1 MEEDSSHHQASSE
14 ESVRPHQRH
23 NNDDQDEGH
32 GRPPPPQQQRNNNED
47 AQGPQPQPQQRQDHG
62 EARPPPRRN
71 DRNEEEIFGK
81 LKFTMPK
88 FQGEEDPD
96 AYLSWVLKVDKIF
109 RIHNFSE
116 AKKVAMASLEFE
128 GYANVWWEEVNK
140 KREKED
146 LAPIDT
152 WEEMQEVM
160 HTRFVPTHHKRDLFN
175 KLTQLKQSYK
185 SVEEYYKEMH
195 MTMMSANVD
204 EREEQTM
211 ARFLNGLNIP
221 VKRIVEFLPYKNM
234 VELLHQ
240 ATRAERQVREDLA
253 SAKTKTFFAAR
264 NAMNASSSIKNT
276 SALASK
282 DPPKQARSAI
292 KTTSFKPEQSTM
304 SSKAST
310 GSSNITC
317 FKCGA
322 QGHKSFEC
330 KNTRVMITRDDGDV
344 EYLSEGEYEA
354 LVQAATT
361 HEDDDLEDQEQ
372 VLCVHDASPSL
383 VVTKVLT
390 THTLPN
396 EDQRC
401 NIFQT
406 RAGING
412 KSIKVIIDG
421 GSCHNLASTELCTKL
436 NLPLRKHPHPYHV
449 QWLSDNGNVKIQHTV
464 TISFKIGAYEDTVDC
479 DVVPMTVCHMLL
491 GRPWQY
497 DKKAN
502 HDGYTNAYSFKV
514 NDKTYILR
522 PMTPSQV
529 IADNAKALAR
539 AKEATITSE
548 LRGERVIHQ
557 KESERQKPYVS
568 EMKSVLLATK
578 SEMREVHHNP
588 STTLHYV
595 LICKGP
601 SEETNDL
608 TNIPSSLLSLLKE
621 FQDVFPDELPHGLPP
636 LRGIEHRIDLI
647 PGAPLPNRAAY
658 RTNPEDTK
666 EIQRQIQDLL
676 TKGYVRESLSPCAVP
691 VILVPKPDETQRMCM
706 DCRPINAIT
715 VRYRHPIP
723 RLDDMLD
730 ELSGATI
737 FSKIDLRSGYHQIR
751 MAIGDEWKTTF
762 KTKLGLY
769 EWLVMPFGLSN
780 APSTFMRLMNH
791 ILRPLIGKSVVVY
804 FDDILIYSKT
814 LEDHVQHVREVLC
827 ILRHEK
833 LYANLPKC
841 TFAQNKLVFLGF
853 VVSANGIEVDSSKVE
868 AIHNWPTPTNV
879 GQVRS
884 FHGLAGFYRRFV
896 KDFST
901 IACPLNELTKKNV
914 PFVWGKAQQ
923 KAFDELKKR
932 LTEAPLLVLPDFAK
946 TFEIEC
952 DASGLGI
959 GGVLMQNGKPVA
971 YYNDGGSQKGEQ
983 RGATVG
989 PDHRAARP
997 CALGAPQPLSPPFLR
1012 VLLRPE
1018 NLSHIE
1024 DLTRGYSRL
1033 CGAENTREKRAL
1045 RRAGIRRGNSLPE
1058 GEIDAIAI
1066 VIERDIISIIIIIIS
1081 TIYTAITTAAPRISM
1096 NEVRKKLFTISLSG
1110 KAAHWYKLLKN
1121 GDSIDWEDI
1130 VPLFYSKFYPPSE
1143 IHKDRN
1149 RIYNFWPHD
1158 GESIAQ
1164 AWGRLKSLMLKCPIH
1179 ELPGNVIIDNFYA
1192 RLSFQ
1197 DKTLLDTSC
1206 SGSFTRK
1213 NEEFK
1218 RDLLDRIQEN
1228 TEGWEN
1234 DKDRESGITYDY
1246 KCIEAFMDT
1255 DKFRNMSA
1263 TYGLD
1268 SQVVANLYKA
1278 FASHYELPKKNFDKY
1293 HEPYKDKIDSS
1304 VNKCVV
1310 VETVDNVIPEAY
1322 IEKTPFPAKMKEYS
1336 VISSAVNK
1344 SEKKPKEPEE
1354 QIKIEPAVAI
1364 VKDLV
1369 TENVEDGHIIFC
1381 EDASNIVSHPNKSKQ
1396 VSVPMLSVR
1405 IGDHCYYG
1413 LCDIGASVSAIPYE
1427 LYTEI
1432 MHEIGSCELEDIDV
1446 VIHLAN
1452 RETIS
1457 PIGIVRDVE
1466 VLCGK
1471 IKYPADFLVLGSAAS
1486 DHCPIIFGRPFLNT
1500 CGAIIDCKKEKILT
1514 RFAGEPYEFNFS
1526 KFTKTPYKVDLPSND
1541 FKMEQCASIVLVPNN
1556 PLQQHL
1562 ENSESEAFRKER
1574 DELEEIFLRQPI
1586 LKHDL
1591 PVEDLGTT
1599 PPPKEDPV
1607 FDLKPLPDNLKYAH
1621 IDDKKIYPVI
1631 ISSKLSEIEEE
1642 RLLEILK
1649 KHRGAIG
1656 YTLDDLKG
1664 ISPSICQH
1672 AINMEDDAKPVVE
1685 HQRRLI
1691 PKMKEVVRNEVLK
1704 LLEAGIIYP
1713 IADSRWV
1720 SPVHCVPK
1728 KGGMTVVPN
1737 DNDELIPQRIV
1748 VGYRMCI
1755 DFRKVNKV
1763 TKKDHYPLPFIDQM
1777 LERLSK
1783 NTHFCFLDGYS
1794 GFSQI
1799 AVKAKD
1805 QEKTTFTCPYGTYA
1819 YRRMPFGLCNAPATF
1834 QRCMSAIFHGFCE
1847 SIVEV
1852 FMDDFSVYGNSFDNC
1867 LRNLD
1872 KVLQR
1877 CEETNLV
1884 LNWEKCHF
1892 MVNEGI
1898 VLGHKISERGIE
1910 VDRAKVEAIEKMP
1923 YPRDVKGIRSV
1934 LGHAGFYRRFIKDFS
1949 KISKPLTNLLQKD
1962 VPFVFDDD
1970 CKEAFETLKK
1980 ALTTAPVVEPPDW
1993 NLPFEIMCD
2002 ASDFAVGAVLGQRVD
2017 KKLNVIHYAS
2027 KTLDAAQRNYATTEK
2042 ELLAVVFACDKFRPY
2057 IVDSKVTIHTDHA
2070 AIRYLMTKKDAKPR
2084 LIRWVLLLQE
2094 FDLHIIDRKGADN
2107 PVADNLSRL
2116 ENIAYDPVPVNDSF
2130 PNEQLAVI
2138 KGALPPALDLD
2149 SFPCVEE
2156 AIRVADEFCDQ
2167 YRALKREVEILQGG
2181 EPATSQNA
2189 GILLNSQH
2197 KAVTATFG

>member
-1 MEEDSSHHQASSE
+1 
-14 ESVRPHQRH
+14 
-23 NNDDQDEGH
+23 
-32 GRPPPPQQQRNNNED
+32 
-47 AQGPQPQPQQRQDHG
+47 
-62 EARPPPRRN
+62 
-71 DRNEEEIFGK
+71 
-81 LKFTMPK
+81 
-88 FQGEEDPD
+88 
-96 AYLSWVLKVDKIF
+96 
-109 RIHNFSE
+109 
-116 AKKVAMASLEFE
+116 MA
-128 GYANVWWEEVNK
+128 
-140 KREKED
+140 
-146 LAPIDT
+146 
-152 WEEMQEVM
+152 
-160 HTRFVPTHHKRDLFN
+160 
-175 KLTQLKQSYK
+175 
-185 SVEEYYKEMH
+185 
-195 MTMMSANVD
+195 
-204 EREEQTM
+204 
-211 ARFLNGLNIP
+211 
-221 VKRIVEFLPYKNM
+221 
-234 VELLHQ
+234 
-240 ATRAERQVREDLA
+240 
-253 SAKTKTFFAAR
+253 TF
-264 NAMNASSSIKNT
+264 
-276 SALASK
+276 
-282 DPPKQARSAI
+282 
-292 KTTSFKPEQSTM
+292 
-304 SSKAST
+304 
-310 GSSNITC
+310 
-317 FKCGA
+317 
-322 QGHKSFEC
+322 
-330 KNTRVMITRDDGDV
+330 
-344 EYLSEGEYEA
+344 
-354 LVQAATT
+354 
-361 HEDDDLEDQEQ
+361 
-372 VLCVHDASPSL
+372 L
-383 VVTKVLT
+383 VVDAGFIKEISTEATWVANPVMVPKKNTKVLRMCVDFT
-390 THTLPN
+390 CLNKHCPKDHFPLPRI
-396 EDQRC
+396 DQ
-401 NIFQT
+401 
-406 RAGING
+406 
-412 KSIKVIIDG
+412 IID
-421 GSCHNLASTELCTKL
+421 STAGCE
-436 NLPLRKHPHPYHV
+436 R
-449 QWLSDNGNVKIQHTV
+449 LSFLD
-464 TISFKIGAYEDTVDC
+464 
-479 DVVPMTVCHMLL
+479 
-491 GRPWQY
+491 
-497 DKKAN
+497 
-502 HDGYTNAYSFKV
+502 AYSGY
-514 NDKTYILR
+514 NQIR
-522 PMTPSQV
+522 
-529 IADNAKALAR
+529 
-539 AKEATITSE
+539 
-548 LRGERVIHQ
+548 
-557 KESERQKPYVS
+557 
-568 EMKSVLLATK
+568 
-578 SEMREVHHNP
+578 
-588 STTLHYV
+588 
-595 LICKGP
+595 
-601 SEETNDL
+601 
-608 TNIPSSLLSLLKE
+608 LKE
-621 FQDVFPDELPHGLPP
+621 DDEAKTAFITPYGVFC
-636 LRGIEHRIDLI
+636 
-647 PGAPLPNRAAY
+647 Y
-658 RTNPEDTK
+658 RT
-666 EIQRQIQDLL
+666 
-676 TKGYVRESLSPCAVP
+676 
-691 VILVPKPDETQRMCM
+691 
-706 DCRPINAIT
+706 
-715 VRYRHPIP
+715 
-723 RLDDMLD
+723 
-730 ELSGATI
+730 
-737 FSKIDLRSGYHQIR
+737 
-751 MAIGDEWKTTF
+751 
-762 KTKLGLY
+762 
-769 EWLVMPFGLSN
+769 MPFGLKN
-780 APSTFMRLMNH
+780 AGATYQRMMQKCLATQ
-791 ILRPLIGKSVVVY
+791 IGKNVQVYIDDVV
-804 FDDILIYSKT
+804 ITSKKGTT
-814 LEDHVQHVREVLC
+814 L
-827 ILRHEK
+827 
-833 LYANLPKC
+833 
-841 TFAQNKLVFLGF
+841 
-853 VVSANGIEVDSSKVE
+853 
-868 AIHNWPTPTNV
+868 
-879 GQVRS
+879 
-884 FHGLAGFYRRFV
+884 
-896 KDFST
+896 
-901 IACPLNELTKKNV
+901 
-914 PFVWGKAQQ
+914 
-923 KAFDELKKR
+923 
-932 LTEAPLLVLPDFAK
+932 
-946 TFEIEC
+946 
-952 DASGLGI
+952 
-959 GGVLMQNGKPVA
+959 
-971 YYNDGGSQKGEQ
+971 
-983 RGATVG
+983 
-989 PDHRAARP
+989 
-997 CALGAPQPLSPPFLR
+997 
-1012 VLLRPE
+1012 
-1018 NLSHIE
+1018 IE
-1024 DLTRGYSRL
+1024 DLKETFDNLDKFCLKLNPTKCSFGVPAGELLGFLVSARGIEANPEKIQAIVTMRKPTKLKEIQQLTGRVAALSRFVARLGEKALPFYALIKQGEKFQWNEEADRAFENLKRTISTPPILVAPKEKEPLLLYIAATPQVVSTALVVEREEEGKLHGVQRPVYFISEVLSPSKQRGILTKGYSRL
-1033 CGAENTREKRAL
+1033 CGAESTREKRAL

-1066 VIERDIISIIIIIIS
+1066 VIELDIISIIIIIVS
-1081 TIYTAITTAAPRISM
+1081 TIYTAITTAAPRHRCISM

-1130 VPLFYSKFYPPSE
+1130 VPLFYSKFYPP
-1143 IHKDRN
+1143 N
-1149 RIYNFWPHD
+1149 
-1158 GESIAQ
+1158 
-1164 AWGRLKSLMLKCPIH
+1164 
-1179 ELPGNVIIDNFYA
+1179 
-1192 RLSFQ
+1192 
-1197 DKTLLDTSC
+1197 KTLLDTSC

-1234 DKDRESGITYDY
+1234 DKDRESGIIYDY

-1278 FASHYELPKKNFDKY
+1278 FASYYELPKKNFDKY

-1310 VETVDNVIPEAY
+1310 IETVDNVIPEAY

-1381 EDASNIVSHPNKSKQ
+1381 EDASNIVSHPNKPKQ

-1486 DHCPIIFGRPFLNT
+1486 DYCPIIFGRPFLNT

-1574 DELEEIFLRQPI
+1574 DELEEIFRRQPI

-1672 AINMEDDAKPVVE
+1672 AINMEEDAKPVVE

-1777 LERLSK
+1777 LE
-1783 NTHFCFLDGYS
+1783 
-1794 GFSQI
+1794 
-1799 AVKAKD
+1799 
-1805 QEKTTFTCPYGTYA
+1805 
-1819 YRRMPFGLCNAPATF
+1819 
-1834 QRCMSAIFHGFCE
+1834 RCMSAIFHGFCE

-2138 KGALPPALDLD
+2138 KVSSRESPWICFGSRSIMSSSGTQKD
-2149 SFPCVEE
+2149 SFFEDVVNPYMNE
-2156 AIRVADEFCDQ
+2156 
-2167 YRALKREVEILQGG
+2167 LKMHPKELQLVDGELQIKDVQGPKGEGSLEDRMEKLEQEVFNYKKMAEREVDIFHKIVSELIDGHKKETAKLWDDIFSLHDTTNKLQAQLYDVHNQNCEYENRFKRISHAASFRFPETKMSFVDGG
-2181 EPATSQNA
+2181 PLPWKSDDDKDSPSSPKE
-2189 GILLNSQH
+2189 
-2197 KAVTATFG
+2197 

>member
-1 MEEDSSHHQASSE
+1 MIIQTFYAGLKFSSRNLLDSAAGGTFMSITLGAATKLLDDMMINYSEWHTERAPQGKKVNSVEETSSLSDKIDVIMSMLVNGRSNVDPNNVPLASLVAQE
-14 ESVRPHQRH
+14 ENVDVNFIK
-23 NNDDQDEGH
+23 NNNFNNNAY
-32 GRPPPPQQQRNNNED
+32 RNNSGNNYRPYPS
-47 AQGPQPQPQQRQDHG
+47 ANGNGYGNSYGNSYNNNRSVPSG
-62 EARPPPRRN
+62 LEAM
-71 DRNEEEIFGK
+71 
-81 LKFTMPK
+81 LK
-88 FQGEEDPD
+88 
-96 AYLSWVLKVDKIF
+96 
-109 RIHNFSE
+109 
-116 AKKVAMASLEFE
+116 EFISTQT
-128 GYANVWWEEVNK
+128 A
-140 KREKED
+140 
-146 LAPIDT
+146 
-152 WEEMQEVM
+152 
-160 HTRFVPTHHKRDLFN
+160 FN
-175 KLTQLKQSYK
+175 K
-185 SVEEYYKEMH
+185 SVEEKLDKIDIIASRVDRLASDVNILKLKVMPNNDIDNNI
-195 MTMMSANVD
+195 TTTANAIQVRINENIRLMAELRARWD
-204 EREEQTM
+204 REE
-211 ARFLNGLNIP
+211 NE
-221 VKRIVEFLPYKNM
+221 K
-234 VELLHQ
+234 
-240 ATRAERQVREDLA
+240 LA
-253 SAKTKTFFAAR
+253 KENNVAKVWTITTISNDNDSHVAA
-264 NAMNASSSIKNT
+264 
-276 SALASK
+276 
-282 DPPKQARSAI
+282 PP
-292 KTTSFKPEQSTM
+292 T
-304 SSKAST
+304 
-310 GSSNITC
+310 
-317 FKCGA
+317 
-322 QGHKSFEC
+322 
-330 KNTRVMITRDDGDV
+330 
-344 EYLSEGEYEA
+344 
-354 LVQAATT
+354 
-361 HEDDDLEDQEQ
+361 
-372 VLCVHDASPSL
+372 
-383 VVTKVLT
+383 
-390 THTLPN
+390 
-396 EDQRC
+396 
-401 NIFQT
+401 
-406 RAGING
+406 ING
-412 KSIKVIIDG
+412 KIIGVGNVSTPSAKRTKLPEIAKTAETACDKTAEIFSNLGNNDPIAVAHNDLDFDDCHISEVIKFLQKLAKSPNASAI
-421 GSCHNLASTELCTKL
+421 NLAFTKHITNALIKAREEKLKLETSIPRKLEDGWEPIIKMKFNDFECNALCDLGASISVMPKKIYDML
-436 NLPLRKHPHPYHV
+436 DLPPLKNCYLDVNLA
-449 QWLSDNGNVKIQHTV
+449 DNVKKKPLGRIDNVRITV
-464 TISFKIGAYEDTVDC
+464 NNNLVPVDF
-479 DVVPMTVCHMLL
+479 VVLDIECNTSCPIVL
-491 GRPWQY
+491 GRP
-497 DKKAN
+497 
-502 HDGYTNAYSFKV
+502 F
-514 NDKTYILR
+514 LR
-522 PMTPSQV
+522 TVGAV
-529 IADNAKALAR
+529 ID
-539 AKEATITSE
+539 
-548 LRGERVIHQ
+548 
-557 KESERQKPYVS
+557 
-568 EMKSVLLATK
+568 
-578 SEMREVHHNP
+578 MRE
-588 STTLHYV
+588 
-595 LICKGP
+595 
-601 SEETNDL
+601 
-608 TNIPSSLLSLLKE
+608 
-621 FQDVFPDELPHGLPP
+621 
-636 LRGIEHRIDLI
+636 GI
-647 PGAPLPNRAAY
+647 A
-658 RTNPEDTK
+658 
-666 EIQRQIQDLL
+666 
-676 TKGYVRESLSPCAVP
+676 
-691 VILVPKPDETQRMCM
+691 
-706 DCRPINAIT
+706 
-715 VRYRHPIP
+715 
-723 RLDDMLD
+723 
-730 ELSGATI
+730 
-737 FSKIDLRSGYHQIR
+737 
-751 MAIGDEWKTTF
+751 
-762 KTKLGLY
+762 
-769 EWLVMPFGLSN
+769 
-780 APSTFMRLMNH
+780 
-791 ILRPLIGKSVVVY
+791 
-804 FDDILIYSKT
+804 
-814 LEDHVQHVREVLC
+814 
-827 ILRHEK
+827 
-833 LYANLPKC
+833 
-841 TFAQNKLVFLGF
+841 
-853 VVSANGIEVDSSKVE
+853 
-868 AIHNWPTPTNV
+868 
-879 GQVRS
+879 
-884 FHGLAGFYRRFV
+884 
-896 KDFST
+896 
-901 IACPLNELTKKNV
+901 
-914 PFVWGKAQQ
+914 
-923 KAFDELKKR
+923 
-932 LTEAPLLVLPDFAK
+932 
-946 TFEIEC
+946 
-952 DASGLGI
+952 
-959 GGVLMQNGKPVA
+959 
-971 YYNDGGSQKGEQ
+971 
-983 RGATVG
+983 
-989 PDHRAARP
+989 
-997 CALGAPQPLSPPFLR
+997 
-1012 VLLRPE
+1012 
-1018 NLSHIE
+1018 
-1024 DLTRGYSRL
+1024 
-1033 CGAENTREKRAL
+1033 
-1045 RRAGIRRGNSLPE
+1045 
-1058 GEIDAIAI
+1058 
-1066 VIERDIISIIIIIIS
+1066 
-1081 TIYTAITTAAPRISM
+1081 M
-1096 NEVRKKLFTISLSG
+1096 NEVRKKLFTISLS
-1110 KAAHWYKLLKN
+1110 
-1121 GDSIDWEDI
+1121 
-1130 VPLFYSKFYPPSE
+1130 
-1143 IHKDRN
+1143 
-1149 RIYNFWPHD
+1149 
-1158 GESIAQ
+1158 
-1164 AWGRLKSLMLKCPIH
+1164 
-1179 ELPGNVIIDNFYA
+1179 
-1192 RLSFQ
+1192 

-1206 SGSFTRK
+1206 SGSFTRNK
-1213 NEEFK
+1213 EEFK

-1234 DKDRESGITYDY
+1234 DKDRESGIIYDY

-1293 HEPYKDKIDSS
+1293 HEPYKDKVDSS
-1304 VNKCVV
+1304 INKCVV
-1310 VETVDNVIPEAY
+1310 IETVDHVIPEAY

-1344 SEKKPKEPEE
+1344 SEKKPIEPEE
-1354 QIKIEPAVAI
+1354 QIKVEPAVAI

-1369 TENVEDGHIIFC
+1369 TENLEDGHIIFC
-1381 EDASNIVSHPNKSKQ
+1381 EDASNIVSHPNKPKQ

-1432 MHEIGSCELEDIDV
+1432 MHEIDSCELEDIDV
-1446 VIHLAN
+1446 VIQLAN

-1471 IKYPADFLVLGSAAS
+1471 IKYPADFLVLGSAA
-1486 DHCPIIFGRPFLNT
+1486 N
-1500 CGAIIDCKKEKILT
+1500 CKKEKILT
-1514 RFAGEPYEFNFS
+1514 KFAGESYEFNFS
-1526 KFTKTPYKVDLPSND
+1526 KFTKTPYKADLPSDD

-1737 DNDELIPQRIV
+1737 DNDELIPQRVV

-1949 KISKPLTNLLQKD
+1949 KISKPLTNLLQKY

-2017 KKLNVIHYAS
+2017 KKLN
-2027 KTLDAAQRNYATTEK
+2027 
-2042 ELLAVVFACDKFRPY
+2042 FRPY

-2138 KGALPPALDLD
+2138 KGVLPPALDLD

-2167 YRALKREVEILQGG
+2167 YRALKREVEILQ
-2181 EPATSQNA
+2181 EENQRLRRMLEYYSIPSTRPSPPHSDNNESLQVLVQNCKTEKLKLKE
-2189 GILLNSQH
+2189 ILMKREKNPSPSPP
-2197 KAVTATFG
+2197 KE

>member
-1 MEEDSSHHQASSE
+1 MTK
-14 ESVRPHQRH
+14 
-23 NNDDQDEGH
+23 
-32 GRPPPPQQQRNNNED
+32 
-47 AQGPQPQPQQRQDHG
+47 
-62 EARPPPRRN
+62 EA
-71 DRNEEEIFGK
+71 
-81 LKFTMPK
+81 
-88 FQGEEDPD
+88 
-96 AYLSWVLKVDKIF
+96 
-109 RIHNFSE
+109 
-116 AKKVAMASLEFE
+116 
-128 GYANVWWEEVNK
+128 
-140 KREKED
+140 
-146 LAPIDT
+146 
-152 WEEMQEVM
+152 
-160 HTRFVPTHHKRDLFN
+160 
-175 KLTQLKQSYK
+175 
-185 SVEEYYKEMH
+185 
-195 MTMMSANVD
+195 
-204 EREEQTM
+204 
-211 ARFLNGLNIP
+211 
-221 VKRIVEFLPYKNM
+221 
-234 VELLHQ
+234 
-240 ATRAERQVREDLA
+240 
-253 SAKTKTFFAAR
+253 
-264 NAMNASSSIKNT
+264 
-276 SALASK
+276 
-282 DPPKQARSAI
+282 
-292 KTTSFKPEQSTM
+292 
-304 SSKAST
+304 
-310 GSSNITC
+310 
-317 FKCGA
+317 
-322 QGHKSFEC
+322 
-330 KNTRVMITRDDGDV
+330 
-344 EYLSEGEYEA
+344 EGE
-354 LVQAATT
+354 
-361 HEDDDLEDQEQ
+361 
-372 VLCVHDASPSL
+372 P
-383 VVTKVLT
+383 
-390 THTLPN
+390 
-396 EDQRC
+396 
-401 NIFQT
+401 
-406 RAGING
+406 AG
-412 KSIKVIIDG
+412 
-421 GSCHNLASTELCTKL
+421 
-436 NLPLRKHPHPYHV
+436 
-449 QWLSDNGNVKIQHTV
+449 
-464 TISFKIGAYEDTVDC
+464 
-479 DVVPMTVCHMLL
+479 
-491 GRPWQY
+491 
-497 DKKAN
+497 
-502 HDGYTNAYSFKV
+502 
-514 NDKTYILR
+514 
-522 PMTPSQV
+522 
-529 IADNAKALAR
+529 
-539 AKEATITSE
+539 
-548 LRGERVIHQ
+548 
-557 KESERQKPYVS
+557 
-568 EMKSVLLATK
+568 
-578 SEMREVHHNP
+578 
-588 STTLHYV
+588 
-595 LICKGP
+595 
-601 SEETNDL
+601 
-608 TNIPSSLLSLLKE
+608 
-621 FQDVFPDELPHGLPP
+621 
-636 LRGIEHRIDLI
+636 
-647 PGAPLPNRAAY
+647 
-658 RTNPEDTK
+658 
-666 EIQRQIQDLL
+666 
-676 TKGYVRESLSPCAVP
+676 
-691 VILVPKPDETQRMCM
+691 PK
-706 DCRPINAIT
+706 
-715 VRYRHPIP
+715 
-723 RLDDMLD
+723 
-730 ELSGATI
+730 
-737 FSKIDLRSGYHQIR
+737 
-751 MAIGDEWKTTF
+751 
-762 KTKLGLY
+762 
-769 EWLVMPFGLSN
+769 
-780 APSTFMRLMNH
+780 
-791 ILRPLIGKSVVVY
+791 
-804 FDDILIYSKT
+804 
-814 LEDHVQHVREVLC
+814 
-827 ILRHEK
+827 
-833 LYANLPKC
+833 
-841 TFAQNKLVFLGF
+841 
-853 VVSANGIEVDSSKVE
+853 
-868 AIHNWPTPTNV
+868 
-879 GQVRS
+879 
-884 FHGLAGFYRRFV
+884 
-896 KDFST
+896 
-901 IACPLNELTKKNV
+901 
-914 PFVWGKAQQ
+914 
-923 KAFDELKKR
+923 
-932 LTEAPLLVLPDFAK
+932 
-946 TFEIEC
+946 
-952 DASGLGI
+952 
-959 GGVLMQNGKPVA
+959 
-971 YYNDGGSQKGEQ
+971 
-983 RGATVG
+983 VG
-989 PDHRAARP
+989 PDRVRGPWPGRATL
-997 CALGAPQPLSPPFLR
+997 CVGAPQPLSPPFLR

-1018 NLSHIE
+1018 NLSHRGY
-1024 DLTRGYSRL
+1024 LTKSYSRL

-1066 VIERDIISIIIIIIS
+1066 VIELDIISIIIIIIIS
-1081 TIYTAITTAAPRISM
+1081 TIFTAITTAAPRHRCNDLGIAM
-1096 NEVRKKLFTISLSG
+1096 DEVRKKLFSISLSG

-1121 GDSIDWEDI
+1121 GDSLDWEDI

-1206 SGSFTRK
+1206 SGSFTRNK
-1213 NEEFK
+1213 EEFK

-1234 DKDRESGITYDY
+1234 DKDRESGIIYDY

-1268 SQVVANLYKA
+1268 SQVAANLYKA

-1304 VNKCVV
+1304 INKCVV
-1310 VETVDNVIPEAY
+1310 VETVDHVIPEAY

-1344 SEKKPKEPEE
+1344 SEKKPIEPEE
-1354 QIKIEPAVAI
+1354 QIKVEPAVAI

-1381 EDASNIVSHPNKSKQ
+1381 EDASNIVSHPNKPKQ

-1432 MHEIGSCELEDIDV
+1432 MHEIDSCELEDIDV
-1446 VIHLAN
+1446 VIQLAN

-1486 DHCPIIFGRPFLNT
+1486 DYCPIIFGRPFLNT

-1514 RFAGEPYEFNFS
+1514 KFAGESYEFNFS
-1526 KFTKTPYKVDLPSND
+1526 KFTKTPYKADLPSDD

-1562 ENSESEAFRKER
+1562 ENSESEVFRKER

-1737 DNDELIPQRIV
+1737 DNDELIPQRVV
-1748 VGYRMCI
+1748 VG
-1755 DFRKVNKV
+1755 
-1763 TKKDHYPLPFIDQM
+1763 
-1777 LERLSK
+1777 
-1783 NTHFCFLDGYS
+1783 
-1794 GFSQI
+1794 
-1799 AVKAKD
+1799 
-1805 QEKTTFTCPYGTYA
+1805 
-1819 YRRMPFGLCNAPATF
+1819 
-1834 QRCMSAIFHGFCE
+1834 
-1847 SIVEV
+1847 
-1852 FMDDFSVYGNSFDNC
+1852 
-1867 LRNLD
+1867 
-1872 KVLQR
+1872 
-1877 CEETNLV
+1877 
-1884 LNWEKCHF
+1884 
-1892 MVNEGI
+1892 
-1898 VLGHKISERGIE
+1898 
-1910 VDRAKVEAIEKMP
+1910 
-1923 YPRDVKGIRSV
+1923 
-1934 LGHAGFYRRFIKDFS
+1934 RFIKDFS

-2138 KGALPPALDLD
+2138 KVSSRESPWICFGSRSTMSSSGTQKD
-2149 SFPCVEE
+2149 SFFEDVVNPYMNELKMHPKELLLVDGELQIKDVQGPKGE
-2156 AIRVADEFCDQ
+2156 GSLEDRMEKLEQEVFNYKKMAEREVDIFHKIVSELIDGH
-2167 YRALKREVEILQGG
+2167 KRETAKLWDDIFSLHDTTNKLQAQLYDVHNQNCEYENRFKRISHAASFRFPETKMSFVDG
-2181 EPATSQNA
+2181 EPLPWKSDD
-2189 GILLNSQH
+2189 GKDSPSSP
-2197 KAVTATFG
+2197 KE

>member
-1 MEEDSSHHQASSE
+1 MCFRGLGAAS
-14 ESVRPHQRH
+14 
-23 NNDDQDEGH
+23 
-32 GRPPPPQQQRNNNED
+32 ED
-47 AQGPQPQPQQRQDHG
+47 AAADGV
-62 EARPPPRRN
+62 
-71 DRNEEEIFGK
+71 
-81 LKFTMPK
+81 
-88 FQGEEDPD
+88 
-96 AYLSWVLKVDKIF
+96 VL
-109 RIHNFSE
+109 
-116 AKKVAMASLEFE
+116 
-128 GYANVWWEEVNK
+128 
-140 KREKED
+140 
-146 LAPIDT
+146 
-152 WEEMQEVM
+152 
-160 HTRFVPTHHKRDLFN
+160 
-175 KLTQLKQSYK
+175 
-185 SVEEYYKEMH
+185 
-195 MTMMSANVD
+195 
-204 EREEQTM
+204 
-211 ARFLNGLNIP
+211 
-221 VKRIVEFLPYKNM
+221 
-234 VELLHQ
+234 
-240 ATRAERQVREDLA
+240 
-253 SAKTKTFFAAR
+253 
-264 NAMNASSSIKNT
+264 
-276 SALASK
+276 
-282 DPPKQARSAI
+282 
-292 KTTSFKPEQSTM
+292 
-304 SSKAST
+304 
-310 GSSNITC
+310 
-317 FKCGA
+317 
-322 QGHKSFEC
+322 
-330 KNTRVMITRDDGDV
+330 
-344 EYLSEGEYEA
+344 
-354 LVQAATT
+354 
-361 HEDDDLEDQEQ
+361 
-372 VLCVHDASPSL
+372 SPSR
-383 VVTKVLT
+383 VL
-390 THTLPN
+390 P
-396 EDQRC
+396 
-401 NIFQT
+401 
-406 RAGING
+406 
-412 KSIKVIIDG
+412 
-421 GSCHNLASTELCTKL
+421 
-436 NLPLRKHPHPYHV
+436 
-449 QWLSDNGNVKIQHTV
+449 
-464 TISFKIGAYEDTVDC
+464 
-479 DVVPMTVCHMLL
+479 
-491 GRPWQY
+491 
-497 DKKAN
+497 
-502 HDGYTNAYSFKV
+502 
-514 NDKTYILR
+514 
-522 PMTPSQV
+522 PSS
-529 IADNAKALAR
+529 A
-539 AKEATITSE
+539 
-548 LRGERVIHQ
+548 
-557 KESERQKPYVS
+557 
-568 EMKSVLLATK
+568 
-578 SEMREVHHNP
+578 
-588 STTLHYV
+588 
-595 LICKGP
+595 
-601 SEETNDL
+601 
-608 TNIPSSLLSLLKE
+608 SSLLAEIIVDSGDE
-621 FQDVFPDELPHGLPP
+621 FFYKNFIDTSSYDESDDDFLYLSMGMHERMTSSGDRHQALGVKVYDDYFIAQQDAVGKMTEREP
-636 LRGIEHRIDLI
+636 
-647 PGAPLPNRAAY
+647 
-658 RTNPEDTK
+658 
-666 EIQRQIQDLL
+666 
-676 TKGYVRESLSPCAVP
+676 KGERESLWAR
-691 VILVPKPDETQRMCM
+691 T
-706 DCRPINAIT
+706 
-715 VRYRHPIP
+715 
-723 RLDDMLD
+723 
-730 ELSGATI
+730 G
-737 FSKIDLRSGYHQIR
+737 
-751 MAIGDEWKTTF
+751 
-762 KTKLGLY
+762 
-769 EWLVMPFGLSN
+769 
-780 APSTFMRLMNH
+780 
-791 ILRPLIGKSVVVY
+791 
-804 FDDILIYSKT
+804 
-814 LEDHVQHVREVLC
+814 
-827 ILRHEK
+827 
-833 LYANLPKC
+833 
-841 TFAQNKLVFLGF
+841 
-853 VVSANGIEVDSSKVE
+853 
-868 AIHNWPTPTNV
+868 
-879 GQVRS
+879 
-884 FHGLAGFYRRFV
+884 
-896 KDFST
+896 
-901 IACPLNELTKKNV
+901 
-914 PFVWGKAQQ
+914 
-923 KAFDELKKR
+923 
-932 LTEAPLLVLPDFAK
+932 
-946 TFEIEC
+946 
-952 DASGLGI
+952 
-959 GGVLMQNGKPVA
+959 
-971 YYNDGGSQKGEQ
+971 
-983 RGATVG
+983 
-989 PDHRAARP
+989 AARP
-997 CALGAPQPLSPPFLR
+997 GPRPVLGAPQPLSPPFLR

-1018 NLSHIE
+1018 NLSPRE
-1024 DLTRGYSRL
+1024 DLTKGYSRL

-1234 DKDRESGITYDY
+1234 DKDRESGIIYDY

-1304 VNKCVV
+1304 INKCVV

-1514 RFAGEPYEFNFS
+1514 KFAGEPYEFNFS
-1526 KFTKTPYKVDLPSND
+1526 KFTKTPYKTDLPSND

-1777 LERLSK
+1777 LER
-1783 NTHFCFLDGYS
+1783 
-1794 GFSQI
+1794 
-1799 AVKAKD
+1799 
-1805 QEKTTFTCPYGTYA
+1805 
-1819 YRRMPFGLCNAPATF
+1819 RMPFGLCNAPATF

-1847 SIVEV
+1847 SIVE
-1852 FMDDFSVYGNSFDNC
+1852 
-1867 LRNLD
+1867 
-1872 KVLQR
+1872 R

-2138 KGALPPALDLD
+2138 KQTVIFLIPFALASKKPSSATMSSSSSSSSSSGLSYVSSPIRESTPSWGTQAAYDILAPTKWDKEDHDSFVWSEDDKSLTDGESDLRFLAVGEPEEESDDDNFSCDFTSSGEEGEQGEEEEADDESSSDEPPAKRFASAGNLSDVD
-2149 SFPCVEE
+2149 SDDGD
-2156 AIRVADEFCDQ
+2156 ADDEDEDNEGPVGGRWSSDDE
-2167 YRALKREVEILQGG
+2167 RAGSSADSAAARRGQ
-2181 EPATSQNA
+2181 
-2189 GILLNSQH
+2189 
-2197 KAVTATFG
+2197 

>member
-1 MEEDSSHHQASSE
+1 
-14 ESVRPHQRH
+14 
-23 NNDDQDEGH
+23 
-32 GRPPPPQQQRNNNED
+32 
-47 AQGPQPQPQQRQDHG
+47 
-62 EARPPPRRN
+62 
-71 DRNEEEIFGK
+71 
-81 LKFTMPK
+81 
-88 FQGEEDPD
+88 
-96 AYLSWVLKVDKIF
+96 
-109 RIHNFSE
+109 
-116 AKKVAMASLEFE
+116 
-128 GYANVWWEEVNK
+128 
-140 KREKED
+140 
-146 LAPIDT
+146 
-152 WEEMQEVM
+152 
-160 HTRFVPTHHKRDLFN
+160 
-175 KLTQLKQSYK
+175 
-185 SVEEYYKEMH
+185 
-195 MTMMSANVD
+195 
-204 EREEQTM
+204 
-211 ARFLNGLNIP
+211 
-221 VKRIVEFLPYKNM
+221 
-234 VELLHQ
+234 
-240 ATRAERQVREDLA
+240 
-253 SAKTKTFFAAR
+253 
-264 NAMNASSSIKNT
+264 
-276 SALASK
+276 
-282 DPPKQARSAI
+282 
-292 KTTSFKPEQSTM
+292 
-304 SSKAST
+304 
-310 GSSNITC
+310 
-317 FKCGA
+317 
-322 QGHKSFEC
+322 
-330 KNTRVMITRDDGDV
+330 
-344 EYLSEGEYEA
+344 
-354 LVQAATT
+354 
-361 HEDDDLEDQEQ
+361 
-372 VLCVHDASPSL
+372 
-383 VVTKVLT
+383 
-390 THTLPN
+390 
-396 EDQRC
+396 
-401 NIFQT
+401 
-406 RAGING
+406 
-412 KSIKVIIDG
+412 
-421 GSCHNLASTELCTKL
+421 
-436 NLPLRKHPHPYHV
+436 
-449 QWLSDNGNVKIQHTV
+449 
-464 TISFKIGAYEDTVDC
+464 
-479 DVVPMTVCHMLL
+479 
-491 GRPWQY
+491 
-497 DKKAN
+497 
-502 HDGYTNAYSFKV
+502 
-514 NDKTYILR
+514 
-522 PMTPSQV
+522 
-529 IADNAKALAR
+529 
-539 AKEATITSE
+539 
-548 LRGERVIHQ
+548 
-557 KESERQKPYVS
+557 
-568 EMKSVLLATK
+568 
-578 SEMREVHHNP
+578 
-588 STTLHYV
+588 
-595 LICKGP
+595 
-601 SEETNDL
+601 
-608 TNIPSSLLSLLKE
+608 
-621 FQDVFPDELPHGLPP
+621 
-636 LRGIEHRIDLI
+636 
-647 PGAPLPNRAAY
+647 
-658 RTNPEDTK
+658 
-666 EIQRQIQDLL
+666 
-676 TKGYVRESLSPCAVP
+676 
-691 VILVPKPDETQRMCM
+691 
-706 DCRPINAIT
+706 
-715 VRYRHPIP
+715 
-723 RLDDMLD
+723 
-730 ELSGATI
+730 
-737 FSKIDLRSGYHQIR
+737 
-751 MAIGDEWKTTF
+751 
-762 KTKLGLY
+762 
-769 EWLVMPFGLSN
+769 
-780 APSTFMRLMNH
+780 
-791 ILRPLIGKSVVVY
+791 
-804 FDDILIYSKT
+804 
-814 LEDHVQHVREVLC
+814 
-827 ILRHEK
+827 
-833 LYANLPKC
+833 
-841 TFAQNKLVFLGF
+841 
-853 VVSANGIEVDSSKVE
+853 
-868 AIHNWPTPTNV
+868 
-879 GQVRS
+879 
-884 FHGLAGFYRRFV
+884 
-896 KDFST
+896 
-901 IACPLNELTKKNV
+901 
-914 PFVWGKAQQ
+914 
-923 KAFDELKKR
+923 
-932 LTEAPLLVLPDFAK
+932 
-946 TFEIEC
+946 
-952 DASGLGI
+952 
-959 GGVLMQNGKPVA
+959 
-971 YYNDGGSQKGEQ
+971 
-983 RGATVG
+983 
-989 PDHRAARP
+989 
-997 CALGAPQPLSPPFLR
+997 
-1012 VLLRPE
+1012 
-1018 NLSHIE
+1018 
-1024 DLTRGYSRL
+1024 
-1033 CGAENTREKRAL
+1033 
-1045 RRAGIRRGNSLPE
+1045 
-1058 GEIDAIAI
+1058 
-1066 VIERDIISIIIIIIS
+1066 
-1081 TIYTAITTAAPRISM
+1081 
-1096 NEVRKKLFTISLSG
+1096 
-1110 KAAHWYKLLKN
+1110 
-1121 GDSIDWEDI
+1121 
-1130 VPLFYSKFYPPSE
+1130 
-1143 IHKDRN
+1143 
-1149 RIYNFWPHD
+1149 
-1158 GESIAQ
+1158 
-1164 AWGRLKSLMLKCPIH
+1164 MLKCPIH

-1206 SGSFTRK
+1206 SGSFTRNK
-1213 NEEFK
+1213 EEFK

-1234 DKDRESGITYDY
+1234 DKDRESGIIYDY

-1268 SQVVANLYKA
+1268 SQVVANLYRA

-1427 LYTEI
+1427 LYMEI

-1471 IKYPADFLVLGSAAS
+1471 IKYPADFL
-1486 DHCPIIFGRPFLNT
+1486 
-1500 CGAIIDCKKEKILT
+1500 
-1514 RFAGEPYEFNFS
+1514 
-1526 KFTKTPYKVDLPSND
+1526 
-1541 FKMEQCASIVLVPNN
+1541 
-1556 PLQQHL
+1556 QHL

-1574 DELEEIFLRQPI
+1574 DELEEIFRRQPI

-1672 AINMEDDAKPVVE
+1672 AINMEEDAKPVVE

-2167 YRALKREVEILQGG
+2167 YRALRREVEILQEENQRLRRMLEYYSNPSTRPSPPHSDDGG
-2181 EPATSQNA
+2181 SQKGKKRGATVGPDHRAARPRPCRATLCS
-2189 GILLNSQH
+2189 GGPRPFRLLFFAYSSSRNLSH
-2197 KAVTATFG
+2197 EGSSRRVTAASAGRRTPERKELSGGQESAGNSLPEGEIDAIAIVIERDIISIIIIIISTIYTAITTAAPRFLASSFGLPALFPRLTPTLVATFSLLTVASVVPASAGLGLTFFVPAPSRIGLAIVVPAPARFRRTLRVHVPRRRHVVADIDSTRPMGPGISGWTTAARWWRRTRDPWRR

>member
-1 MEEDSSHHQASSE
+1 ML
-14 ESVRPHQRH
+14 
-23 NNDDQDEGH
+23 G
-32 GRPPPPQQQRNNNED
+32 
-47 AQGPQPQPQQRQDHG
+47 GPR
-62 EARPPPRRN
+62 
-71 DRNEEEIFGK
+71 
-81 LKFTMPK
+81 
-88 FQGEEDPD
+88 
-96 AYLSWVLKVDKIF
+96 
-109 RIHNFSE
+109 
-116 AKKVAMASLEFE
+116 
-128 GYANVWWEEVNK
+128 
-140 KREKED
+140 
-146 LAPIDT
+146 
-152 WEEMQEVM
+152 
-160 HTRFVPTHHKRDLFN
+160 
-175 KLTQLKQSYK
+175 
-185 SVEEYYKEMH
+185 
-195 MTMMSANVD
+195 
-204 EREEQTM
+204 
-211 ARFLNGLNIP
+211 
-221 VKRIVEFLPYKNM
+221 
-234 VELLHQ
+234 
-240 ATRAERQVREDLA
+240 
-253 SAKTKTFFAAR
+253 
-264 NAMNASSSIKNT
+264 
-276 SALASK
+276 
-282 DPPKQARSAI
+282 
-292 KTTSFKPEQSTM
+292 
-304 SSKAST
+304 
-310 GSSNITC
+310 
-317 FKCGA
+317 
-322 QGHKSFEC
+322 
-330 KNTRVMITRDDGDV
+330 
-344 EYLSEGEYEA
+344 
-354 LVQAATT
+354 
-361 HEDDDLEDQEQ
+361 
-372 VLCVHDASPSL
+372 
-383 VVTKVLT
+383 
-390 THTLPN
+390 
-396 EDQRC
+396 
-401 NIFQT
+401 
-406 RAGING
+406 
-412 KSIKVIIDG
+412 
-421 GSCHNLASTELCTKL
+421 
-436 NLPLRKHPHPYHV
+436 
-449 QWLSDNGNVKIQHTV
+449 
-464 TISFKIGAYEDTVDC
+464 
-479 DVVPMTVCHMLL
+479 
-491 GRPWQY
+491 
-497 DKKAN
+497 
-502 HDGYTNAYSFKV
+502 
-514 NDKTYILR
+514 
-522 PMTPSQV
+522 
-529 IADNAKALAR
+529 
-539 AKEATITSE
+539 
-548 LRGERVIHQ
+548 
-557 KESERQKPYVS
+557 
-568 EMKSVLLATK
+568 
-578 SEMREVHHNP
+578 
-588 STTLHYV
+588 
-595 LICKGP
+595 
-601 SEETNDL
+601 
-608 TNIPSSLLSLLKE
+608 
-621 FQDVFPDELPHGLPP
+621 
-636 LRGIEHRIDLI
+636 
-647 PGAPLPNRAAY
+647 
-658 RTNPEDTK
+658 
-666 EIQRQIQDLL
+666 
-676 TKGYVRESLSPCAVP
+676 
-691 VILVPKPDETQRMCM
+691 
-706 DCRPINAIT
+706 
-715 VRYRHPIP
+715 
-723 RLDDMLD
+723 
-730 ELSGATI
+730 
-737 FSKIDLRSGYHQIR
+737 
-751 MAIGDEWKTTF
+751 
-762 KTKLGLY
+762 
-769 EWLVMPFGLSN
+769 
-780 APSTFMRLMNH
+780 
-791 ILRPLIGKSVVVY
+791 
-804 FDDILIYSKT
+804 
-814 LEDHVQHVREVLC
+814 
-827 ILRHEK
+827 
-833 LYANLPKC
+833 
-841 TFAQNKLVFLGF
+841 
-853 VVSANGIEVDSSKVE
+853 
-868 AIHNWPTPTNV
+868 
-879 GQVRS
+879 
-884 FHGLAGFYRRFV
+884 
-896 KDFST
+896 
-901 IACPLNELTKKNV
+901 
-914 PFVWGKAQQ
+914 
-923 KAFDELKKR
+923 
-932 LTEAPLLVLPDFAK
+932 
-946 TFEIEC
+946 
-952 DASGLGI
+952 
-959 GGVLMQNGKPVA
+959 
-971 YYNDGGSQKGEQ
+971 
-983 RGATVG
+983 
-989 PDHRAARP
+989 
-997 CALGAPQPLSPPFLR
+997 PLSPPFLR

-1018 NLSHIE
+1018 NLSHGGI
-1024 DLTRGYSRL
+1024 LTKGYSRL
-1033 CGAENTREKRAL
+1033 CGAESTREKRAL

-1066 VIERDIISIIIIIIS
+1066 VIELDIISIIIIIVS
-1081 TIYTAITTAAPRISM
+1081 TIYTAITTAAPRHRCISM

-1234 DKDRESGITYDY
+1234 DKDRESGIIYDY

-1310 VETVDNVIPEAY
+1310 VETVDNVISEAY

-1381 EDASNIVSHPNKSKQ
+1381 EDASNIVSHPNKPKQ

-1526 KFTKTPYKVDLPSND
+1526 KFTKTPYKADLPSND

-1574 DELEEIFLRQPI
+1574 DELEEIFRRQPI

-1672 AINMEDDAKPVVE
+1672 AINMEEDAKPVVE

-1755 DFRKVNKV
+1755 DFRKVNK
-1763 TKKDHYPLPFIDQM
+1763 
-1777 LERLSK
+1777 
-1783 NTHFCFLDGYS
+1783 
-1794 GFSQI
+1794 
-1799 AVKAKD
+1799 
-1805 QEKTTFTCPYGTYA
+1805 
-1819 YRRMPFGLCNAPATF
+1819 
-1834 QRCMSAIFHGFCE
+1834 
-1847 SIVEV
+1847 V

-1962 VPFVFDDD
+1962 
-1970 CKEAFETLKK
+1970 K

-2017 KKLNVIHYAS
+2017 KKLNVIHYA
-2027 KTLDAAQRNYATTEK
+2027 N
-2042 ELLAVVFACDKFRPY
+2042 
-2057 IVDSKVTIHTDHA
+2057 
-2070 AIRYLMTKKDAKPR
+2070 
-2084 LIRWVLLLQE
+2084 
-2094 FDLHIIDRKGADN
+2094 RKGADN

-2138 KGALPPALDLD
+2138 KFRSAMVSKNKGKEFPEEDNQDLGRKEEDKDVKEEDEEEVDEDSRTHPRATIASIKVVDNPFSANKSARIRTGGAVPRHYLAPKSSLSGTHQPFHNLIFNNQIEGTPKAALPSQWDIDRSNTAGEKEPEAEEWGNNSKSWD
-2149 SFPCVEE
+2149 SPSD
-2156 AIRVADEFCDQ
+2156 R
-2167 YRALKREVEILQGG
+2167 
-2181 EPATSQNA
+2181 
-2189 GILLNSQH
+2189 LLNRVEHNSEMIRNLIYRIDELQELIE
-2197 KAVTATFG
+2197 KLVRNSSPPSPKE

>member
-1 MEEDSSHHQASSE
+1 MPPPPIPSRGIQEIASGTLRRGESSPEGLYIIMPASGLMRLNFSSRNLLDSAAGGTFMSITLGTATKLLDDMMINYSEWHTERTPQGKKVNSVEETSSLGDKIDAIMSMLANGRSHIDPNNVPLASLVAQEQNVDVNFIKSNNFNNNAYRNNYGNNNYRPYPSNNGNGYGNSYEKLGKIDVLASKVDSLALDVDLLKLKVMPEEVKDARWDREEKEKLAKENNVAKVWTITTTSNVDSSHVATPPTINGKIIGVGNVSTPNAKRAKLPETAVCDKTAEIFQNIGDNDSIAVEHNGLDFDDCHITEVIRDQKGKKRGAKVGQTTAGAAHGLAAPPCGVGAPAPFASFS
-14 ESVRPHQRH
+14 SRTPSSQ
-23 NNDDQDEGH
+23 NLS
-32 GRPPPPQQQRNNNED
+32 
-47 AQGPQPQPQQRQDHG
+47 HG
-62 EARPPPRRN
+62 EDLTKGLQPLWR
-71 DRNEEEIFGK
+71 
-81 LKFTMPK
+81 
-88 FQGEEDPD
+88 GEP
-96 AYLSWVLKVDKIF
+96 
-109 RIHNFSE
+109 
-116 AKKVAMASLEFE
+116 
-128 GYANVWWEEVNK
+128 
-140 KREKED
+140 REKE
-146 LAPIDT
+146 L
-152 WEEMQEVM
+152 
-160 HTRFVPTHHKRDLFN
+160 
-175 KLTQLKQSYK
+175 
-185 SVEEYYKEMH
+185 
-195 MTMMSANVD
+195 SA
-204 EREEQTM
+204 
-211 ARFLNGLNIP
+211 G
-221 VKRIVEFLPYKNM
+221 
-234 VELLHQ
+234 
-240 ATRAERQVREDLA
+240 
-253 SAKTKTFFAAR
+253 R
-264 NAMNASSSIKNT
+264 N
-276 SALASK
+276 
-282 DPPKQARSAI
+282 PP
-292 KTTSFKPEQSTM
+292 
-304 SSKAST
+304 
-310 GSSNITC
+310 
-317 FKCGA
+317 
-322 QGHKSFEC
+322 
-330 KNTRVMITRDDGDV
+330 
-344 EYLSEGEYEA
+344 
-354 LVQAATT
+354 
-361 HEDDDLEDQEQ
+361 
-372 VLCVHDASPSL
+372 
-383 VVTKVLT
+383 
-390 THTLPN
+390 
-396 EDQRC
+396 
-401 NIFQT
+401 
-406 RAGING
+406 G
-412 KSIKVIIDG
+412 K
-421 GSCHNLASTELCTKL
+421 
-436 NLPLRKHPHPYHV
+436 
-449 QWLSDNGNVKIQHTV
+449 
-464 TISFKIGAYEDTVDC
+464 
-479 DVVPMTVCHMLL
+479 
-491 GRPWQY
+491 
-497 DKKAN
+497 
-502 HDGYTNAYSFKV
+502 
-514 NDKTYILR
+514 
-522 PMTPSQV
+522 
-529 IADNAKALAR
+529 
-539 AKEATITSE
+539 
-548 LRGERVIHQ
+548 
-557 KESERQKPYVS
+557 
-568 EMKSVLLATK
+568 
-578 SEMREVHHNP
+578 
-588 STTLHYV
+588 
-595 LICKGP
+595 
-601 SEETNDL
+601 
-608 TNIPSSLLSLLKE
+608 
-621 FQDVFPDELPHGLPP
+621 LPP
-636 LRGIEHRIDLI
+636 G
-647 PGAPLPNRAAY
+647 
-658 RTNPEDTK
+658 
-666 EIQRQIQDLL
+666 
-676 TKGYVRESLSPCAVP
+676 
-691 VILVPKPDETQRMCM
+691 
-706 DCRPINAIT
+706 
-715 VRYRHPIP
+715 
-723 RLDDMLD
+723 
-730 ELSGATI
+730 
-737 FSKIDLRSGYHQIR
+737 
-751 MAIGDEWKTTF
+751 
-762 KTKLGLY
+762 
-769 EWLVMPFGLSN
+769 
-780 APSTFMRLMNH
+780 
-791 ILRPLIGKSVVVY
+791 
-804 FDDILIYSKT
+804 
-814 LEDHVQHVREVLC
+814 
-827 ILRHEK
+827 
-833 LYANLPKC
+833 
-841 TFAQNKLVFLGF
+841 
-853 VVSANGIEVDSSKVE
+853 
-868 AIHNWPTPTNV
+868 
-879 GQVRS
+879 
-884 FHGLAGFYRRFV
+884 
-896 KDFST
+896 
-901 IACPLNELTKKNV
+901 
-914 PFVWGKAQQ
+914 
-923 KAFDELKKR
+923 
-932 LTEAPLLVLPDFAK
+932 
-946 TFEIEC
+946 
-952 DASGLGI
+952 
-959 GGVLMQNGKPVA
+959 
-971 YYNDGGSQKGEQ
+971 
-983 RGATVG
+983 
-989 PDHRAARP
+989 
-997 CALGAPQPLSPPFLR
+997 
-1012 VLLRPE
+1012 
-1018 NLSHIE
+1018 
-1024 DLTRGYSRL
+1024 
-1033 CGAENTREKRAL
+1033 
-1045 RRAGIRRGNSLPE
+1045 

-1066 VIERDIISIIIIIIS
+1066 VIELDIISIIIIIIIS
-1081 TIYTAITTAAPRISM
+1081 TIYTAIITAAPRHRCDNLGISM

-1234 DKDRESGITYDY
+1234 DKDRESGIIYDY

-1293 HEPYKDKIDSS
+1293 HEPYKDGVDSS

-1310 VETVDNVIPEAY
+1310 IETVDNVIPEAY

-1344 SEKKPKEPEE
+1344 SEKKPKELEE

-1381 EDASNIVSHPNKSKQ
+1381 EDASNIVSHPNKPKQ
-1396 VSVPMLSVR
+1396 VSVPMISVR

-1526 KFTKTPYKVDLPSND
+1526 KFTKIPYKADLPSND

-1562 ENSESEAFRKER
+1562 ENSESEAFRNER

-1621 IDDKKIYPVI
+1621 IDDKKIYHVI
-1631 ISSKLSEIEEE
+1631 ISSKLTEIEEE

-1672 AINMEDDAKPVVE
+1672 AINMEDDAK
-1685 HQRRLI
+1685 
-1691 PKMKEVVRNEVLK
+1691 NEVLK

-1867 LRNLD
+1867 LRNID

-1923 YPRDVKGIRSV
+1923 YRGMLKYLPPTFSAQQRRKFFYDLRHYFWDDPHLYKEGVDVFMEDITLEIEPHKR
-1934 LGHAGFYRRFIKDFS
+1934 FYNQVFIGQHFS
-1949 KISKPLTNLLQKD
+1949 KMQGKGNTHILVAVDYVTKWVEAIPTKSADGETSIKMLVD
-1962 VPFVFDDD
+1962 VIFPRFGI
-1970 CKEAFETLKK
+1970 
-1980 ALTTAPVVEPPDW
+1980 PRY
-1993 NLPFEIMCD
+1993 IMTD
-2002 ASDFAVGAVLGQRVD
+2002 GGSHF
-2017 KKLNVIHYAS
+2017 IHGGFR
-2027 KTLDAAQRNYATTEK
+2027 KTLAKYGINHRIASAYHPQTSGQVELSNREIKSILGKTVNKSRRNWA
-2042 ELLAVVFACDKFRPY
+2042 
-2057 IVDSKVTIHTDHA
+2057 
-2070 AIRYLMTKKDAKPR
+2070 
-2084 LIRWVLLLQE
+2084 
-2094 FDLHIIDRKGADN
+2094 
-2107 PVADNLSRL
+2107 
-2116 ENIAYDPVPVNDSF
+2116 
-2130 PNEQLAVI
+2130 
-2138 KGALPPALDLD
+2138 
-2149 SFPCVEE
+2149 
-2156 AIRVADEFCDQ
+2156 
-2167 YRALKREVEILQGG
+2167 
-2181 EPATSQNA
+2181 
-2189 GILLNSQH
+2189 
-2197 KAVTATFG
+2197 